1 MALPL
6 TAAHRRSIVIA
17 VTAVLIVCYFM
28 AIGREDHSAS
38 FRTLSTQ
45 LSTSKDSETVAG
57 LDVKQTSETPSE
69 LSSSLKSK
77 PSPTLGNPIP
87 QVSHPPH
94 RANATLVMLARNSDL
109 NGVISSVEQL
119 EAKFNRKF
127 NYPWVFLNDEPFST
141 DFKRRVSVLTD
152 ADVSFGLVPHEQWVQ
167 PDWIDEGRAQE
178 GRNKLVRQG
187 VIYGGKFIIPQP
199 FFVILPL
206 KPQEVFRVSA
216 QHRGFRK
223 DVSLA
228 DLSLQFFFRHE
239 LLTPYKW
246 YWRVEPDVRYYCDLD
261 YDPFLFL
268 EDHDKIYGK
277 TGFTIS
283 MPEWEPTIPSLWS
296 TVKNFVA
303 EYPQY
308 VSPDNSM
315 DFLSDNAGDS
325 YNMCH
330 FWSNFE
336 IADMDFWRGEAY
348 TKFFEYLE
356 NTGGFYYERWG
367 DAPVHSIAAALF
379 TRKDQ
384 IHFFKDIGKP
394 RVNSGGKD
402 IVRVI
407 QTITSA
413 TVDYYRAR
421 SQGRYVAM
429 RADWTKTSRE
439 DSEMKE
445 TDHVEQEE
453 L

>member
-6 TAAHRRSIVIA
+6 TAAHRRSIIIA
-17 VTAVLIVCYFM
+17 FTTVLIVCYFM
-28 AIGREDHSAS
+28 AISHEDNYTS
-38 FRTLSTQ
+38 FKTLSTQ
-45 LSTSKDSETVAG
+45 WSITKEPVVV
-57 LDVKQTSETPSE
+57 LDVKQTNETPPE
-69 LSSSLKSK
+69 LTSLSKSK
-77 PSPTLGNPIP
+77 PSPSFGNVIP
-87 QVSHPPH
+87 QVSPPPSR

-119 EAKFNRKF
+119 EARFNRKF

-152 ADVSFGLVPHEQWVQ
+152 ADVSFGLVPREDWVQ

-187 VIYGGKFIIPQP
+187 VIYGGS
-199 FFVILPL
+199 
-206 KPQEVFRVSA
+206 VSY
-216 QHRGFRK
+216 RNMCRFNSG
-223 DVSLA
+223 
-228 DLSLQFFFRHE
+228 FFFRHE

-261 YDPFLFL
+261 YDPFLFM
-268 EDHDKIYGK
+268 EDRDKVY
-277 TGFTIS
+277 GFTIA

-296 TVKNFVA
+296 TVKDFIA
-303 EYPQY
+303 EHPQY

-336 IADMDFWRGEAY
+336 IADMDFWRSEAY

-384 IHFFKDIGKP
+384 IHFFKDIGYKHAEFAHCP
-394 RVNSGGKD
+394 QGKQWREGHCSCDPNDNFDFAQNSCL
-402 IVRVI
+402 RHF
-407 QTITSA
+407 
-413 TVDYYRAR
+413 
-421 SQGRYVAM
+421 M
-429 RADWTKTSRE
+429 RLHD
-439 DSEMKE
+439 
-445 TDHVEQEE
+445 
-453 L
+453 

>member
-6 TAAHRRSIVIA
+6 TPAHRRSILIA
-17 VTAVLIVCYFM
+17 FATLLIVCYFM
-28 AIGREDHSAS
+28 TIGHEDSYTS
-38 FRTLSTQ
+38 FKTLSTQ
-45 LSTSKDSETVAG
+45 WSIPKDSAVV
-57 LDVKQTSETPSE
+57 LDVKQTNETPSE
-69 LSSSLKSK
+69 LNSSGSK
-77 PSPTLGNPIP
+77 PSPSLGNVIP
-87 QVSHPPH
+87 HVSLSPR
-94 RANATLVMLARNSDL
+94 RANATLVMLARNNDL

-119 EAKFNRKF
+119 EARFNRKF

-152 ADVSFGLVPHEQWVQ
+152 ADVSFGLIPREEWVQ

-187 VIYGGKFIIPQP
+187 VIYGGKFIIDLI
-199 FFVILPL
+199 FFTILPS
-206 KPQEVFRVSA
+206 KPQAVFRTYVLATHPGTILSSVVSY
-216 QHRGFRK
+216 RNMCRFNSG
-223 DVSLA
+223 
-228 DLSLQFFFRHE
+228 FFFRHE

-261 YDPFLFL
+261 YDPFLFM
-268 EDHDKIYGK
+268 EDRDKVY
-277 TGFTIS
+277 GFTIS

-296 TVKNFVA
+296 TVKNFIA

-336 IADMDFWRGEAY
+336 IADMDFWRSEAY

-356 NTGGFYYERWG
+356 KTGGFYYERWG

-384 IHFFKDIGKP
+384 IHFFKDIGYKHAEFAHCP
-394 RVNSGGKD
+394 QGKQWREGHCSCDPNDNFDFAQNSCL
-402 IVRVI
+402 RHF
-407 QTITSA
+407 
-413 TVDYYRAR
+413 
-421 SQGRYVAM
+421 M
-429 RADWTKTSRE
+429 RLHD
-439 DSEMKE
+439 
-445 TDHVEQEE
+445 
-453 L
+453 

>member
-1 MALPL
+1 MALPS
-6 TAAHRRSIVIA
+6 TAAHRRPIVLA

-28 AIGREDHSAS
+28 AIGREEHSTS

-45 LSTSKDSETVAG
+45 WSTSKDSETVAV

-69 LSSSLKSK
+69 LSSSSKSK
-77 PSPTLGNPIP
+77 PSSTLGNPIP

-94 RANATLVMLARNSDL
+94 RANATLVMLARNTDL

-152 ADVSFGLVPHEQWVQ
+152 ADVSFGLVPHEHWVQ
-167 PDWIDEGRAQE
+167 PDWIDEERAQE

-187 VIYGGKFIIPQP
+187 VIYGGS
-199 FFVILPL
+199 
-206 KPQEVFRVSA
+206 VSY
-216 QHRGFRK
+216 RNMCRFNSG
-223 DVSLA
+223 
-228 DLSLQFFFRHE
+228 FFFRHE

-261 YDPFLFL
+261 YDPFLFM
-268 EDHDKIYGK
+268 EDHDKIY
-277 TGFTIS
+277 GFTIS

-384 IHFFKDIGKP
+384 IHFFKDIGYKHAEFAHCP
-394 RVNSGGKD
+394 QGKQWREGHCSCDPNDNFDFAQNSCL
-402 IVRVI
+402 RHF
-407 QTITSA
+407 
-413 TVDYYRAR
+413 
-421 SQGRYVAM
+421 M
-429 RADWTKTSRE
+429 RLHD
-439 DSEMKE
+439 
-445 TDHVEQEE
+445 
-453 L
+453 

>member
-6 TAAHRRSIVIA
+6 TAAHRRSIIIA
-17 VTAVLIVCYFM
+17 FTTVLIVCYFM
-28 AIGREDHSAS
+28 AIGHEDNYTS
-38 FRTLSTQ
+38 FKTLSTQ
-45 LSTSKDSETVAG
+45 WSITKEPAVV
-57 LDVKQTSETPSE
+57 LDVKQTNETPSE
-69 LSSSLKSK
+69 LTSLSKSK
-77 PSPTLGNPIP
+77 PSPSFGNVIP
-87 QVSHPPH
+87 QVSSPPPR
-94 RANATLVMLARNSDL
+94 RANATLVMLARNTDL

-119 EAKFNRKF
+119 EARFNRKF

-152 ADVSFGLVPHEQWVQ
+152 ADVSFGLVPREHWVQ

-187 VIYGGKFIIPQP
+187 VIYGGS
-199 FFVILPL
+199 
-206 KPQEVFRVSA
+206 VSY
-216 QHRGFRK
+216 RNMCRFNSG
-223 DVSLA
+223 
-228 DLSLQFFFRHE
+228 FFFRHE

-268 EDHDKIYGK
+268 EDRDKVY
-277 TGFTIS
+277 GFTIA

-296 TVKNFVA
+296 TVKDFIA
-303 EYPQY
+303 EHPQY

-336 IADMDFWRGEAY
+336 IANMDFWRGEAY

-384 IHFFKDIGKP
+384 IHFFKDIGYKHAEFAHCP
-394 RVNSGGKD
+394 QGKQWREGHCSCDPNDNFDFAQNSCL
-402 IVRVI
+402 RHF
-407 QTITSA
+407 
-413 TVDYYRAR
+413 
-421 SQGRYVAM
+421 M
-429 RADWTKTSRE
+429 RLHD
-439 DSEMKE
+439 
-445 TDHVEQEE
+445 
-453 L
+453 

>member
-17 VTAVLIVCYFM
+17 FTTVLIVCYFM
-28 AIGREDHSAS
+28 TIGHEDNYTS
-38 FRTLSTQ
+38 FKTLSTQ
-45 LSTSKDSETVAG
+45 WSIPKDSAVV
-57 LDVKQTSETPSE
+57 LDVKQTLNETPSE
-69 LSSSLKSK
+69 LTSLSKSK
-77 PSPTLGNPIP
+77 PSPSFGNVIP
-87 QVSHPPH
+87 QVSPPPH

-119 EAKFNRKF
+119 EARFNRKF

-152 ADVSFGLVPHEQWVQ
+152 ADVSFGLVPREDWVQ

-187 VIYGGKFIIPQP
+187 VIYGGS
-199 FFVILPL
+199 
-206 KPQEVFRVSA
+206 VSY
-216 QHRGFRK
+216 RNMCRFNSG
-223 DVSLA
+223 
-228 DLSLQFFFRHE
+228 FFFRHE

-261 YDPFLFL
+261 YDPFLFM
-268 EDHDKIYGK
+268 EDRDKVY
-277 TGFTIS
+277 GFTIA

-296 TVKNFVA
+296 TVKDFIA
-303 EYPQY
+303 EHPQY
-308 VSPDNSM
+308 VSPDNAM

-336 IADMDFWRGEAY
+336 IADMDFWRSEAY

-356 NTGGFYYERWG
+356 KTGGFYYERWG

-384 IHFFKDIGKP
+384 IHFFKDIGYKHAEFAHCP
-394 RVNSGGKD
+394 QGKQWREGHCSCDPNDNFDFAQNSCL
-402 IVRVI
+402 RHF
-407 QTITSA
+407 
-413 TVDYYRAR
+413 
-421 SQGRYVAM
+421 M
-429 RADWTKTSRE
+429 RLHD
-439 DSEMKE
+439 
-445 TDHVEQEE
+445 
-453 L
+453 

>member
-1 MALPL
+1 
-6 TAAHRRSIVIA
+6 
-17 VTAVLIVCYFM
+17 M
-28 AIGREDHSAS
+28 AIGHEDNYTS
-38 FRTLSTQ
+38 FKTLSTQ
-45 LSTSKDSETVAG
+45 WSITKEPVVV
-57 LDVKQTSETPSE
+57 LDVKQTNETPPE
-69 LSSSLKSK
+69 LTSLSKSK
-77 PSPTLGNPIP
+77 PSPSFGNVIP
-87 QVSHPPH
+87 QVSPPPSR

-119 EAKFNRKF
+119 ETRFNRKF

-152 ADVSFGLVPHEQWVQ
+152 ADVSFGLVPREDWVQ

-187 VIYGGKFIIPQP
+187 VIYGGS
-199 FFVILPL
+199 
-206 KPQEVFRVSA
+206 VSY
-216 QHRGFRK
+216 RNMCRFNSG
-223 DVSLA
+223 
-228 DLSLQFFFRHE
+228 FFFRHE

-261 YDPFLFL
+261 YDPFLFM
-268 EDHDKIYGK
+268 EDRDKVY
-277 TGFTIS
+277 GFTIA

-296 TVKNFVA
+296 TVKDFIA
-303 EYPQY
+303 EHPQY

-336 IADMDFWRGEAY
+336 IADMDFWRSEAY

-384 IHFFKDIGKP
+384 IHFFKDIGYKHAEFAHCP
-394 RVNSGGKD
+394 QGKQWREGHCSCDPNDNFDFAQNSCL
-402 IVRVI
+402 RHF
-407 QTITSA
+407 
-413 TVDYYRAR
+413 
-421 SQGRYVAM
+421 M
-429 RADWTKTSRE
+429 RLHD
-439 DSEMKE
+439 
-445 TDHVEQEE
+445 
-453 L
+453 